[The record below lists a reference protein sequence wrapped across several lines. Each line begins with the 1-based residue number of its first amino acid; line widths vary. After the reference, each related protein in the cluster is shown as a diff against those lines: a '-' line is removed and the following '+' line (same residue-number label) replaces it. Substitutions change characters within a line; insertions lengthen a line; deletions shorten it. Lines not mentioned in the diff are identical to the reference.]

1 MNIGTARSAL
11 AAATVAVA
19 VTSAL
24 AQAALMP
31 EEVVIAAAG
40 LESLQVGQEPE
51 RRMAAIDLV
60 LINDQALLDQ
70 RYHDALY
77 GVVV

>member
-1 MNIGTARSAL
+1 MDIGTARSAL

-19 VTSAL
+19 ITSAL

-31 EEVVIAAAG
+31 EEVVIAAAC
-40 LESLQVGQEPE
+40 LESRQVGREPE
-51 RRMAAIDLV
+51 RRMAAIELG
-60 LINDQALLDQ
+60 LINDQALLDL
-70 RYHDALY
+70 RYHDGLY